1 MLLVLPRRIGKQ
13 HLLLNH
19 PVRLVASRLTAMRL
33 SPLTD
38 RNLWQADILHHR
50 PDDRQTAGF
59 GRKGVNLIGAL
70 PHIAKQALNGVGAS
84 NVAVHDLREGIKR
97 QQMLFILDQA
107 AQRFPDSAGGIWL

>member
-19 PVRLVASRLTAMRL
+19 PVRLVASRPTAIRL

-70 PHIAKQALNGVGAS
+70 PNIAKQAFNGVGAS

-97 QQMLFILDQA
+97 QHMLSSSSIKLRTA
-107 AQRFPDSAGGIWL
+107 SG